1 MSSALGL
8 YTLFHVLLSLAG
20 IVAGAVVAGGFISG
34 KRLDGWTGVFLGATV
49 ATNLTGFG
57 FPFEKLLPSHVVAV
71 LSLTVLS
78 GVIVA
83 RYFRHL
89 LGVWRGIYVAGS
101 VLALY
106 LNVFVLLAQLFLR
119 LPALIAV
126 APTQKEA
133 PFVATQLLVLGLF
146 LWLGTAAV
154 RGFHGARAVVGTV
167 VHG

>member
-8 YTLFHVLLSLAG
+8 YTLFHVLLSLTG

-71 LSLTVLS
+71 LSLAVLS
-78 GVIVA
+78 AVIVA
-83 RYFRHL
+83 RYFKHL
-89 LGVWRGIYVAGS
+89 LGLWRGIYVAGS
-101 VLALY
+101 VVALY
-106 LNVFVLLAQLFLR
+106 LNVFVRLAQLFPR
-119 LPALIAV
+119 LPALIAL
-126 APTQKEA
+126 APTQKEP

-146 LWLGTAAV
+146 VWMGTAAV
-154 RGFHGARAVVGTV
+154 RGFHGARAAVGTAV
-167 VHG
+167 